1 MSDSTNSHPH
11 ASADDFHADQPSSAG
26 GGAGEK
32 HRSGPLAF
40 SGSHAGES
48 EGERVSR
55 ELMAAAGL
63 SGAERARGAGR
74 RLSEFSRRAEEGE
87 LTTEQFLF
95 VMAIEEFKKG
105 NGRTYPAWTDVL
117 EVVRLLGY
125 RKVQASEIVLR
136 NAEDWREAA
145 TAPSN
150 VRPQGWEKRFRLNKG
165 PDGPTKHAA

>member
-1 MSDSTNSHPH
+1 MSANVPHSHGELPADRTSSNANGGADKH
-11 ASADDFHADQPSSAG
+11 ASASLPFAG
-26 GGAGEK
+26 SRAHED
-32 HRSGPLAF
+32 
-40 SGSHAGES
+40 

-150 VRPQGWEKRFRLNKG
+150 VRPQGWEKRFRLDKG

>member
-1 MSDSTNSHPH
+1 MSAHSNANDS
-11 ASADDFHADQPSSAG
+11 HADQPSIDHDSAADKH
-26 GGAGEK
+26 GAG
-32 HRSGPLAF
+32 SLPF
-40 SGSHAGES
+40 SGSHEPEN

-150 VRPQGWEKRFRLNKG
+150 VRPQGWEKRFRLSKG